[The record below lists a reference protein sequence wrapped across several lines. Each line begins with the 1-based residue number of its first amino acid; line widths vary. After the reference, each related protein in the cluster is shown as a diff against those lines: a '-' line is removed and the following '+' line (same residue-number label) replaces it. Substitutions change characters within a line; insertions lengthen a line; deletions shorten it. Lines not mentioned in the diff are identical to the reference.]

1 MTTGYHRKMAD
12 AEHEHLIWKDR
23 GSSLEIRFRG
33 ELDDGRPALSE
44 LLGTGSNVRLEQVN
58 HENWTISVMTAGKKF
73 LLVFSVND
81 GRLWVRLS
89 DMDDDSAWWHGDNRP
104 EPLPG
109 ERD

>member
-44 LLGTGSNVRLEQVN
+44 LLGTGSNVRLKQVN

-73 LLVFSVND
+73 LTGVQL
-81 GRLWVRLS
+81 
-89 DMDDDSAWWHGDNRP
+89 
-104 EPLPG
+104 E
-109 ERD
+109 